1 MGILTTTLVLPAGA
15 MVAATPEAAIITL
28 ALSVAGLGITLHAA
42 LPPPAEDTTEAILLA
57 AMATM

>member
-1 MGILTTTLVLPAGA
+1 MGILTTTLVLPAAA
-15 MVAATPEAAIITL
+15 MLTATPEATTVTL
-28 ALSVAGLGITLHAA
+28 AVSVVALGIKLHAA